1 MSGIP
6 STPGRIILQVI
17 VPRFP
22 LGRLVVTANALRH
35 LAARDIQ
42 SALCRHLAGDWG
54 DLDEHD
60 RRENERALVLGNR
73 LFSVYR
79 GANGTRLYVITE
91 SGFALTTILLPED
104 Y

>member
-1 MSGIP
+1 MSGGP
-6 STPGRIILQVI
+6 STPGRIVLHVV
-17 VPRFP
+17 VPRFA

-35 LAARDIQ
+35 LAAGDIQ

-60 RRENERALVLGNR
+60 RQENERALVLSNR
-73 LFSVYR
+73 LLSVYR
-79 GANGTRLYVITE
+79 GADGTRFYVITE
-91 SGFALTTILLPED
+91 SGFALTTVLLSED

>member
-6 STPGRIILQVI
+6 SAPGRSVLRVV

-22 LGRLVVTANALRH
+22 LGRLVVTANVLRH
-35 LAARDIQ
+35 LLPDDIQ
-42 SALCRHLAGDWG
+42 TAVCRHLAGDWG

-60 RRENERALVLGNR
+60 RQENERALVLGNR
-73 LFSVYR
+73 LLSVYR

-91 SGFALTTILLPED
+91 SGFALTTVLLPED